1 MQIGKKVVKVQ
12 KIVMTKAELEEMTK
26 KGLVEMK
33 VRIRPNLSHVM
44 WGRFNMFFLPLTPVS
59 RHTLIRLTPFLLMS
73 PYKKEVISENRSV
86 Y

>member
-33 VRIRPNLSHVM
+33 VRIRPNLSHVIR
-44 WGRFNMFFLPLTPVS
+44 GDGSTCFFY
-59 RHTLIRLTPFLLMS
+59 HLLLS
-73 PYKKEVISENRSV
+73 AVIL
-86 Y
+86 